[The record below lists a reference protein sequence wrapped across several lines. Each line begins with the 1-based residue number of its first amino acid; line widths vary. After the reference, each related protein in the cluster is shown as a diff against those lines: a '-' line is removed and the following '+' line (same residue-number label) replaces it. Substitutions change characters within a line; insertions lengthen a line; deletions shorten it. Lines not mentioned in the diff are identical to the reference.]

1 MAAAEQ
7 SAQMERYD
15 PLVAPDAQGW
25 LALDEQDRIHLAQDY
40 HERAGII
47 VPNAKLHAIAHV
59 VVENQV
65 ALADALPVERTLRRL
80 MAEGLDRHEAL
91 HAIGTALTD
100 FLFDISRDTV
110 PDAGPN
116 TSYLA
121 AVERLTAEQWL
132 RSADGDA
139 TEESG
144 VASQMLDDLAVVGR
158 LPIDAIRAAD
168 ADRAAAVPM
177 FLQAI
182 EQYLAGEMEPSRA
195 QALFFIFHLLGQWRE
210 KSAYRSLARLLRR
223 PAEETDAMFDG
234 ATTETTHRVMAAV
247 FDGDP
252 QPLYDV
258 VLEPAADEYVRARL
272 CEAVAMVTLRG
283 ELPRAEAERF
293 LRTCYSDIVPK
304 SDCFVWH
311 GWQSAIAMLGL
322 VELKPL
328 VEQAFQRG
336 SVSRE
341 WLSFQ
346 HFEHD
351 LRRGMEESAPE
362 PHGPA
367 EEYSLFGDT
376 IEELSTWYC
385 FSPEARAREEVDADD
400 DWDDAA
406 LFGEPVV
413 NPLRHVGRNDPCPC
427 GSGKKFKK
435 CCLK

>member
-1 MAAAEQ
+1 LARRRRIELLMAAAEQ

-47 VPNAKLHAIAHV
+47 VPNAKLHAVAHV
-59 VVENQV
+59 IVENQV

-91 HAIGTALTD
+91 HAIGTPLTD

-158 LPIDAIRAAD
+158 LPDAAIRAAN
-168 ADRAAAVPM
+168 ADRATAVPM

-195 QALFFIFHLLGQWRE
+195 QALFFIFHLLGEWRE

-258 VLEPAADEYVRARL
+258 ALSPPPTSTSARACAKRSRWSRCVANCPAPRPNASCGRAIPTSR
-272 CEAVAMVTLRG
+272 
-283 ELPRAEAERF
+283 PRATASSGMDGKAPS
-293 LRTCYSDIVPK
+293 LCW
-304 SDCFVWH
+304 VW
-311 GWQSAIAMLGL
+311 S
-322 VELKPL
+322 
-328 VEQAFQRG
+328 
-336 SVSRE
+336 S
-341 WLSFQ
+341 
-346 HFEHD
+346 
-351 LRRGMEESAPE
+351 
-362 PHGPA
+362 
-367 EEYSLFGDT
+367 
-376 IEELSTWYC
+376 
-385 FSPEARAREEVDADD
+385 
-400 DWDDAA
+400 
-406 LFGEPVV
+406 
-413 NPLRHVGRNDPCPC
+413 
-427 GSGKKFKK
+427 
-435 CCLK
+435 

>member
-158 LPIDAIRAAD
+158 LPDAAIRAAN
-168 ADRAAAVPM
+168 ADRATAVPM

-182 EQYLAGEMEPSRA
+182 EQYLAGQMEPSRA
-195 QALFFIFHLLGQWRE
+195 QALFVIFHLLGQWRE
-210 KSAYRSLARLLRR
+210 KSAYRPWQDFCAGRPRKPMPCSAARPPRR
-223 PAEETDAMFDG
+223 PIG
-234 ATTETTHRVMAAV
+234 
-247 FDGDP
+247 
-252 QPLYDV
+252 
-258 VLEPAADEYVRARL
+258 
-272 CEAVAMVTLRG
+272 
-283 ELPRAEAERF
+283 
-293 LRTCYSDIVPK
+293 
-304 SDCFVWH
+304 
-311 GWQSAIAMLGL
+311 
-322 VELKPL
+322 
-328 VEQAFQRG
+328 
-336 SVSRE
+336 
-341 WLSFQ
+341 
-346 HFEHD
+346 
-351 LRRGMEESAPE
+351 
-362 PHGPA
+362 
-367 EEYSLFGDT
+367 
-376 IEELSTWYC
+376 
-385 FSPEARAREEVDADD
+385 
-400 DWDDAA
+400 
-406 LFGEPVV
+406 
-413 NPLRHVGRNDPCPC
+413 
-427 GSGKKFKK
+427 
-435 CCLK
+435 